1 MEESLQTVA
10 AVIEVP
16 SFDLVGIAHFI
27 WRKLIVLIQGLIT
40 GVGRACFAELFFIL
54 IYIKRTFA
62 EPPYHTDPGKSPSR
76 FLLDEAP
83 YAQAY
88 LDNATRKL
96 VKRTGQGRISS

>member
-1 MEESLQTVA
+1 MTITSYDNPTMEESLQTVA

-16 SFDLVGIAHFI
+16 SFDRVGIAHFI

-62 EPPYHTDPGKSPSR
+62 EPPYHTDPGKSRTHIPSR
-76 FLLDEAP
+76 RSSLRP
-83 YAQAY
+83 
-88 LDNATRKL
+88 
-96 VKRTGQGRISS
+96 GISS

>member
-62 EPPYHTDPGKSPSR
+62 EPPYHTDPGKSRTQIPSR
-76 FLLDEAP
+76 RSSL
-83 YAQAY
+83 
-88 LDNATRKL
+88 R
-96 VKRTGQGRISS
+96 QGISRQCH